1 MKHHL
6 TLIALLFTVLPLHA
20 APDKAD
26 PATQMREQL
35 RNTMLQ
41 LRKAQTDTANAQAL
55 QSVAEN
61 RATELETKIAD
72 LEKRIETLAKQS
84 NTDKAVAEENIAAL
98 NNKLAE
104 RENRI
109 VQYTEALEKW
119 KDGYQKAAAVAR
131 EKEDERATLASE
143 AIVLK
148 RTVADRETKNIALF
162 NASIE
167 ILDRF
172 ENYSLGKAIGAREP
186 FIGKSRVKVENMVQG
201 YKDRIIDNRISA
213 PAAKP

>member
-1 MKHHL
+1 MKRHL

-26 PATQMREQL
+26 PAAQMREQL

-55 QSVAEN
+55 QAVAEN

-72 LEKRIETLAKQS
+72 LEKRIETLVKQS
-84 NTDKAVAEENIAAL
+84 NTDKAVAEESIAAL
-98 NNKLAE
+98 NSKLAE
-104 RENRI
+104 RESRI
-109 VQYTEALEKW
+109 AQYTEALEKW

-162 NASIE
+162 NAATE

-201 YKDRIIDNRISA
+201 YKDRIIENRISA
-213 PAAKP
+213 PVAKP

>member
-1 MKHHL
+1 MKRHL
-6 TLIALLFTVLPLHA
+6 ALIVLLCTVPLHA
-20 APDKAD
+20 APEKAD
-26 PATQMREQL
+26 PATQLREQL

-55 QSVAEN
+55 QAVAES
-61 RATELETKIAD
+61 RSKELETKIAD
-72 LEKRIETLAKQS
+72 LEKRVETLAKQS
-84 NTDKAVAEENIAAL
+84 NKDKAASDESIAAL

-104 RENRI
+104 RDSRI
-109 VQYTEALEKW
+109 AQYTEALEKW
-119 KDGYQKAAAVAR
+119 KDGYRKAAAVAR
-131 EKEDERATLASE
+131 EKEEERATLASE

-162 NASIE
+162 NAAIE

-172 ENYSLGKAIGAREP
+172 ENYSMGKALGAREP
-186 FIGKSRVKVENMVQG
+186 FIGKSRVKVENLVQG